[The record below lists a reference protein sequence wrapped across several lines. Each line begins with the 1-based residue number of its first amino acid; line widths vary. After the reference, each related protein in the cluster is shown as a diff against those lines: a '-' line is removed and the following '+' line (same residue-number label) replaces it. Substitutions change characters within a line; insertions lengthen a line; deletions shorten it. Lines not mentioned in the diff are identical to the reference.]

1 MNDTDDLP
9 PLLEPIAPSTV
20 PPFLREIEPERMRM
34 PLEPGA
40 HGPVA
45 EIYRQATLS
54 ALHALSEEVAT
65 LSDAVRAVP
74 DDDELADK
82 FIGRL
87 LAAQN
92 LAGVFLQRFR
102 GSREAQGQA

>member
-1 MNDTDDLP
+1 MDDTDDLP
-9 PLLEPIAPSTV
+9 PLLEPIAPSKV
-20 PPFLREIEPERMRM
+20 PMFLRRIEPERLRM
-34 PLEPGA
+34 PLQPGA

-45 EIYRQATLS
+45 EIYQQATLS

-65 LSDAVRAVP
+65 LSDAVRAMP

-82 FIGRL
+82 FIDRI

-92 LAGVFLQRFR
+92 VAGVFLQRFR
-102 GSREAQGQA
+102 GSREAHGQA